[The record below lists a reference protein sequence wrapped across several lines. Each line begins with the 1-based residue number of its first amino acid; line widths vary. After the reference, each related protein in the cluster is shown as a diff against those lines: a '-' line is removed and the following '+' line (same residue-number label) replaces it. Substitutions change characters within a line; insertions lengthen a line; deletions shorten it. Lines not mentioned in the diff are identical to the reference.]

1 MIDRI
6 DSDCDDLSL
15 QDELNNFESWSN
27 SSGLAFNGKNANVI
41 VSPDVVNQSTI
52 FTTSEELIYIPAGK
66 DLGISMVSDLT
77 LSKHVLDMC
86 ARANH
91 RCKAMFSGDKRRGD
105 QPDSVSVIGSL
116 GFVLIKPDLV
126 ASNRLPFS

>member
-1 MIDRI
+1 MRRRSSNINKTFVYI
-6 DSDCDDLSL
+6 T
-15 QDELNNFESWSN
+15 DE
-27 SSGLAFNGKNANVI
+27 KNCKRHSI
-41 VSPDVVNQSTI
+41 SPDVVNQPTI
-52 FTTSEELIYIPAGK
+52 FTTSEELIYFPAGK
-66 DLGISMVSDLT
+66 DLGISMLSDLT